1 MKKVLK
7 IFFVSVLLFVVLNV
21 KDFSKISDEDL
32 VKMVGVVVL
41 QDIVDYIKELKKR
54 MEKMFEDKRKV
65 FYKQLYEY
73 VIKNIDKM
81 IVVDFE
87 VC

>member
-7 IFFVSVLLFVVLNV
+7 IFFVGVLLFVVLNV

-65 FYKQLYEY
+65 FYK
-73 VIKNIDKM
+73 
-81 IVVDFE
+81 
-87 VC
+87 

>member
-41 QDIVDYIKELKKR
+41 
-54 MEKMFEDKRKV
+54 
-65 FYKQLYEY
+65 
-73 VIKNIDKM
+73 
-81 IVVDFE
+81 
-87 VC
+87 

>member
-7 IFFVSVLLFVVLNV
+7 IFFVGVLLFVVLNV

-41 QDIVDYIKELKKR
+41 
-54 MEKMFEDKRKV
+54 
-65 FYKQLYEY
+65 
-73 VIKNIDKM
+73 
-81 IVVDFE
+81 
-87 VC
+87 

>member
-7 IFFVSVLLFVVLNV
+7 IFFVGVLLFVVLNV

-41 QDIVDYIKELKKR
+41 QDIVDYIKELKKC

-65 FYKQLYEY
+65 FYK
-73 VIKNIDKM
+73 
-81 IVVDFE
+81 
-87 VC
+87 